1 VDLDLIYEM
10 LDPARAP
17 KSDVAR
23 WAQARRITARLAAAL
38 LAEGVWVVVEGGD
51 FLTAAERAEFNDA
64 LPAGVAP
71 RFITLSV
78 AFDLALRR
86 VSRDETRGVSRDPLY
101 LREHYDV
108 IAQAVREVPSRDLKL
123 DTGAIGIDEAARV
136 IADWASRQSA

>member
-1 VDLDLIYEM
+1 MSGWSSRGEI
-10 LDPARAP
+10 
-17 KSDVAR
+17 
-23 WAQARRITARLAAAL
+23 
-38 LAEGVWVVVEGGD
+38 

-136 IADWASRQSA
+136 IADWASRQVREPSLRHRSGMSPSEK